1 MQKLKNLFRNIAEQ
15 IKLMFDDKGIFNLP
29 KSVILIFIL
38 SLWTIVFQMV
48 AQNFNITQLY
58 PPILLFNIIP
68 VFLVICLLYFIT
80 GKIAISYVV
89 TNILLGILLVI
100 NHYKIKFRDEPLRM
114 SDFSLGNEAT
124 NIIQNYSIKIDIIV
138 IAMII
143 FLAVSF
149 WFVLKKIKNKRP
161 NFILSLIGIVIT
173 FVIAVTCNQ
182 TIYTNTKRYDKLLS
196 SLGIFQESRIVSCKG
211 LVYTL
216 LNDAHTTKYQPPEG
230 YSKNKVNEI
239 LGQYEQP
246 EYTEKMPNVIAV
258 MCEAYADIQD
268 WENIEFKKENPYR
281 YINHL
286 KRKACYGSIFVP
298 GFAGATATTEFEFL
312 TGNNTSAI
320 SPTMPTAY
328 KTHINGNVYSIA
340 RHFKNLGYETAS
352 MHPGYPWFYNRQNV
366 YLRMGFDSFTSK
378 DDLEGDI
385 PNINTYALDTV
396 AYDMIVKDYERHLA
410 EAPDKGYFS
419 FLVTIQNHGP
429 YDDDELRYETEYIS
443 KDTGLTDEEYYII
456 NNYLGGIQATSDFI
470 KDIYNYINTL
480 DEPTVFIMFGDHL
493 PYLDAEEKIYEKLGL
508 DIVSNTY
515 QAYEN
520 RYTTDYL
527 IIGNDAY
534 TDNNKPKVRGRQK
547 LISANYLSLKLF
559 QYMNMVLPPFHS
571 FLYDM
576 MQYAPVLSKQYN
588 GTGEGF
594 EEQLPEEFNE
604 VYKNYKILQYYNLKE
619 YDLHQK
625 GESKWEI

>member
-1 MQKLKNLFRNIAEQ
+1 MQKLKNLFQNIAKQ
-15 IKLMFDDKGIFNLP
+15 INLIFDDKGIFNLP
-29 KSVILIFIL
+29 RFVILIFIL

-48 AQNFNITQLY
+48 AQNFNIMQLY

-100 NHYKIKFRDEPLRM
+100 NHYKIKFRDEPLRA

-124 NIIQNYSIKIDIIV
+124 NIIQNYSIKPDIIIV
-138 IAMII
+138 VMII
-143 FLAVSF
+143 FIVVSF

-161 NFILSLIGIVIT
+161 NFILSLTGIIIT
-173 FVIAVTCNQ
+173 SVIAITCNQ
-182 TIYTNTKRYDKLLS
+182 TIYANTKTYDKLLS
-196 SLGIFQESRIVSCKG
+196 SLGIFHESTIVSCKG
-211 LVYTL
+211 LIYTL

-230 YSKNKVNEI
+230 YSREKVDEL
-239 LGQYEQP
+239 LGSYQTP
-246 EYTEKMPNVIAV
+246 EYTGKMPNVIAV

-268 WENIEFKKENPYR
+268 WENIKFTGDSPYQ
-281 YINHL
+281 YINYM
-286 KRKACYGSIFVP
+286 KRRGCYGSIVVP

-328 KTHINGNVYSIA
+328 KTHINGNVNSIV
-340 RHFKNLGYETAS
+340 RYFKDMGYEAVS

-366 YLRMGFDSFTSK
+366 YLRMGFDSFMSK
-378 DDLEGDI
+378 DDLEGDV

-396 AYDMIVKDYERHLA
+396 ASDMIIKDYERHLR

-419 FLVTIQNHGP
+419 FTVTIQNHGP
-429 YDDDELRYETEYIS
+429 YDDDELRYETEYVS
-443 KDTGLTDEEYYII
+443 KDCGLTDEEYYII
-456 NNYLGGIQATSDFI
+456 NNYLGGIKAANDFI
-470 KDIYNYINTL
+470 KVIYKYINTL
-480 DEPTVFIMFGDHL
+480 DEPTVFIIFGDHL

-508 DIVSNTY
+508 DIASNSFD
-515 QAYEN
+515 AYIN
-520 RYTTDYL
+520 RYSTDYF

-534 TDNNKPKVRGRQK
+534 TDKNKPSVRGKQK

-559 QYMNMVLPPFHS
+559 QYMNMEFPPFHS

-576 MQYAPVLSKQYN
+576 MQYAPILSKQHN

-604 VYKNYKILQYYNLKE
+604 IYKNYKILQYYNLKE

-625 GESKWEI
+625 GENQ